1 MSRNAAKN
9 YHRDEMPAPEK
20 RTPPKGAEDAK
31 EIRRRQLAK
40 VLSHQGKIDLDID
53 PERLAQLRSAQ

>member
-1 MSRNAAKN
+1 MSRNAVKN
-9 YHRDEMPAPEK
+9 YREDMPAPEK
-20 RTPPKGAEDAK
+20 RTPLKHVEDPK

>member
-9 YHRDEMPAPEK
+9 YRDEMPAPEK
-20 RTPPKGAEDAK
+20 RTSPKRAEDAK

>member
-1 MSRNAAKN
+1 MSRNTAKS
-9 YHRDEMPAPEK
+9 HREKMPAPEL
-20 RTPPKGAEDAK
+20 RTPPKRAEDPK

-53 PERLAQLRSAQ
+53 SERLAQLRSAQ